1 MLAGLTI
8 DPQVASYLRVGIGV
22 VRMGRTG
29 WRGGSTRIDR
39 RTSLLGLP
47 SCWATVVG
55 AEFEELFGLKKTF
68 TYRANNFSTTS
79 FVQVFYLPWW
89 HLVSQFNVNRGHKK

>member
-1 MLAGLTI
+1 MLAGLSI
-8 DPQVASYLRVGIGV
+8 DPQVASYGLTEGLCWVCLR
-22 VRMGRTG
+22 
-29 WRGGSTRIDR
+29 
-39 RTSLLGLP
+39 
-47 SCWATVVG
+47 VG